1 MNLEDG
7 VPTKFFKITFSI
19 FIYYYSFLKMVT
31 SKIINKYKL
40 SKEKKKHKKYNL
52 FRNNQ
57 ELRTQHC
64 KRAYTSID
72 KDMN

>member
-40 SKEKKKHKKYNL
+40 SKEKKKHKINNL

-57 ELRTQHC
+57 ELPNI
-64 KRAYTSID
+64 KGSY
-72 KDMN
+72 

>member
-1 MNLEDG
+1 
-7 VPTKFFKITFSI
+7 
-19 FIYYYSFLKMVT
+19 MVT

-40 SKEKKKHKKYNL
+40 SKGKKKHKKYNL

>member
-1 MNLEDG
+1 
-7 VPTKFFKITFSI
+7 
-19 FIYYYSFLKMVT
+19 MVT

-40 SKEKKKHKKYNL
+40 SKEKKKKTQKYNL